1 MTIFHKSI
9 GKEYKILENGLKKFT
24 TTFISHN
31 PPRNKRKE
39 GNNGKK
45 GTKIKIRKKK
55 IVVCVVEKKK
65 NSKTQFK
72 AKIEIPFLC

>member
-39 GNNGKK
+39 GNNGEK
-45 GTKIKIRKKK
+45 GTKIRM
-55 IVVCVVEKKK
+55 KK
-65 NSKTQFK
+65 NR
-72 AKIEIPFLC
+72 CVCC

>member
-55 IVVCVVEKKK
+55 KSLCVLLKRRKILK
-65 NSKTQFK
+65 HNSKQK
-72 AKIEIPFLC
+72 

>member
-39 GNNGKK
+39 GNNGEK
-45 GTKIKIRKKK
+45 GTKIRKKK
-55 IVVCVVEKKK
+55 KSLCVLLKRRKILK
-65 NSKTQFK
+65 QNSKQK
-72 AKIEIPFLC
+72 

>member
-39 GNNGKK
+39 GNNGAK
-45 GTKIKIRKKK
+45 RD
-55 IVVCVVEKKK
+55 K
-65 NSKTQFK
+65 N
-72 AKIEIPFLC
+72 